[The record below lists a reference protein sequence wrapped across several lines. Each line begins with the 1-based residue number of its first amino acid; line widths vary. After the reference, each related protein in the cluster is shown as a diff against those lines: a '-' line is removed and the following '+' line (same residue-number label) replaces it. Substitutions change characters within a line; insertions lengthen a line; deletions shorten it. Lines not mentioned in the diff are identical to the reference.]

1 MNQYCLLGVPKVKI
15 LMVLLKTIDK
25 IDPNNPIKTAIFCN
39 NAIVLFMDLVLSLPL
54 TNAISRVAIVRNSKL
69 VMATIIFIALQNL
82 NPSPHQKLLLSGGE
96 QINKQ
101 MKEYKFK
108 KKWMKRSRF

>member
-1 MNQYCLLGVPKVKI
+1 MNQYCLFGVPKVKI

-54 TNAISRVAIVRNSKL
+54 TNAISRVAKAQNSGLIKS
-69 VMATIIFIALQNL
+69 VTQAEYCKEIAQQA
-82 NPSPHQKLLLSGGE
+82 SFGDH
-96 QINKQ
+96 
-101 MKEYKFK
+101 
-108 KKWMKRSRF
+108 